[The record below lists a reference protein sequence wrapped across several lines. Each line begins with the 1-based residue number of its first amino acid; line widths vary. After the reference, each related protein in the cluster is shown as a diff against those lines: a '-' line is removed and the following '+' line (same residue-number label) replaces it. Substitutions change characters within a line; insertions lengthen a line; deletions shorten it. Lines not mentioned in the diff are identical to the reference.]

1 MNKLLVFKMNLNRE
15 KINASF
21 LNKQSITNAQIKSNS
36 QNQSRFDFIFKSS
49 KLLKHSFF
57 DNTKTQ
63 KEKAMKAINRADVQG
78 KKVLLRVDFNV
89 KVNNQGIEDD
99 SRIKAHMPTICKFIS
114 WEPKN
119 LIIVSHLTM
128 GLGNFPLTMV
138 ALRIYSEKFSQNQF
152 IVNNDP
158 FPFTYHLAPNVTL
171 LENIRISFPGE
182 TKNSIIVSTLLAG
195 IADVFVLDALSCAH
209 REHASVCMVTKFLPS
224 FAGPLL
230 SREVNTLSGILKT
243 PKRPFVVIV
252 GGSKIEDKE
261 PVVKNLLKIAD
272 KILCGGKVGND
283 LKEKG
288 VYKNEP
294 KIVLPVDG
302 PPKDIGPAT
311 IELFSKEIKSARTI
325 LWAGP
330 LGKFE
335 EANFEKGTKN
345 IAEIIA
351 ESKAFKIVAG
361 GDTQSALIKFG
372 MDKKMDFISQG
383 GGATLEFLSGK
394 RLPGL
399 EALGFYKI
407 K

>member
-1 MNKLLVFKMNLNRE
+1 M
-15 KINASF
+15 
-21 LNKQSITNAQIKSNS
+21 NKQSITNAQIKSNS

-128 GLGNFPLTMV
+128 GLGNFPLAMV
-138 ALRIYSEKFSQNQF
+138 ALRIYCEKFSKNQF

-182 TKNSIIVSTLLAG
+182 TKNAILDSSVLSS

-209 REHASVCMVTKFLPS
+209 REHASVCGVTKFLPS

-243 PKRPFVVIV
+243 PKRPFVVII

-272 KILCGGKVGND
+272 KILCGGKVGHV

-288 VYKNEP
+288 LYKNEP

-302 PPKDIGPAT
+302 PPQDICPRT
-311 IELFSKEIKSARTI
+311 VEKFTNEISKARTI

-335 EANFEKGTKN
+335 DPDFENGTKSIGVAVSQSN
-345 IAEIIA
+345 
-351 ESKAFKIVAG
+351 AFKIIAG
-361 GDTQSALIKFG
+361 GDTQSALAKFG
-372 MDKKMDFISQG
+372 LLEKMDFISQG

-394 RLPGL
+394 ELPGL
-399 EALGFYKI
+399 KALEYYK
-407 K
+407 